1 MYQAACV
8 LRQVPQPGKA
18 LLPHFIE
25 GKLWLGEG
33 MAFLRT
39 LSGPYDSFSNP
50 GLSLPY
56 KGLDLPICTTR
67 GRTSKTFLLRMSM
80 PPLSSY
86 PLAPQAPEVRP

>member
-56 KGLDLPICTTR
+56 
-67 GRTSKTFLLRMSM
+67 
-80 PPLSSY
+80 
-86 PLAPQAPEVRP
+86 